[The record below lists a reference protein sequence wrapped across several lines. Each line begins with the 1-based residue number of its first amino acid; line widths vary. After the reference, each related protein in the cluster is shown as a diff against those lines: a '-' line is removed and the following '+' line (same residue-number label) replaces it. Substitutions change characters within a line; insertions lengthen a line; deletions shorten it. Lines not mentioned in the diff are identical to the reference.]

1 MSAVLLFDINYAGGA
16 ERIVP
21 AALPRGVILE
31 RVLEDDPGQRYYL
44 YLPSAGDLARA
55 RVLVTV
61 HGISRNA
68 RTHVRR
74 YAALAEQRGVI
85 VVAPH
90 FGKRRFPDYQRL
102 GRAGRGER
110 ADRMLDRILA
120 EVARATGA
128 RTDRLHLFG
137 YSGGGQFVHR
147 YAMAYPERVAAIAI
161 GAAGW
166 YTFPDPERRYPY
178 GIKPSP
184 ALPDVHFDI
193 GRFLR
198 IPTWVLVGEDDDVRD
213 AALRQSDRLDR
224 RQGATRLERGR
235 RWVEAMNAAARAR
248 GLAATHYRF
257 IALPDADHSFSRSI
271 RHGGMAERVFD
282 CLFGDGAG
290 EGARPPHSAWA
301 GRTAAGALF

>member
-1 MSAVLLFDINYAGGA
+1 MEHAHLST
-16 ERIVP
+16 
-21 AALPRGVILE
+21 RGMILK
-31 RVLEDDPGQRYYL
+31 RVLDDDPEQHYYL
-44 YLPSAGDLARA
+44 YLPGTVDLARA
-55 RVLVTV
+55 PVLVTV

-68 RTHVRR
+68 HTHVRC
-74 YAALAEQRGVI
+74 YAGLAEQRSVI
-85 VVAPH
+85 VVAPR
-90 FGKRRFPDYQRL
+90 FDKQRFPDYQRL

-120 EVARATGA
+120 EVGRATGA

-147 YAMAYPERVAAIAI
+147 YAMAYPERVAAMAI

-184 ALPDVHFDI
+184 ALPDVHVDI

-198 IPTWVLVGEDDDVRD
+198 IPAWVLVGEDDDVRD

-224 RQGATRLERGR
+224 RQGATRFERGR

-248 GLAATHYRF
+248 GLAAHYRF
-257 IALPDADHSFSRSI
+257 IVLPGADHSFSRSI
-271 RHGGMAERVFD
+271 RHGDMAARVFE
-282 CLFGDGAG
+282 CLFGDG
-290 EGARPPHSAWA
+290 EKM
-301 GRTAAGALF
+301 AATVSRNACNLHRYPSV

>member
-1 MSAVLLFDINYAGGA
+1 MSAVLLFNFNYAGGT
-16 ERIVP
+16 ERIAS
-21 AALPRGVILE
+21 AALTRGVILE

-44 YLPSAGDLARA
+44 YVPSAGELAHA
-55 RVLVTV
+55 PMLVTV

-68 RTHVRR
+68 RTHVRH
-74 YAALAEQRGVI
+74 YAALAEQLGVI
-85 VVAPH
+85 VVAPR
-90 FGKRRFPDYQRL
+90 FGKKRFPDYQRL

-120 EVARATGA
+120 EVGRATGA
-128 RTDRLHLFG
+128 RADRLHLFG

-166 YTFPDPERRYPY
+166 YTFPDPEWRYPY

-184 ALPDVHFDI
+184 ALPDLHFDI

-198 IPTWVLVGEDDDVRD
+198 IPACVLVGEDDDVRD

-224 RQGATRLERGR
+224 QQGATRFERGR
-235 RWVEAMNAAARAR
+235 RWVEAMNAAARAQ

-257 IALPDADHSFSRSI
+257 IALPGSDHSFSRSI
-271 RHGGMAERVFD
+271 RHGDLAARVFE
-282 CLFGDGAG
+282 CLFGGG
-290 EGARPPHSAWA
+290 KGARTRLPRSWA
-301 GRTAAGALF
+301 GQHAAGIFF